1 VTRAASGKRSPRWAF
16 LEGLD
21 VGSEGDPYLDRLRI
35 FQTPWFGLMLH
46 HIHRPDID
54 PDPHDHPWWFA
65 SLILAGGYTEHVYP
79 DKREGSYWTR
89 VRGRWSFRALR
100 RREAHIITRIDGPL
114 WTLVV
119 TGHRAGDW
127 GFWRNGSFTPWQQY
141 VNRKQELHGPGP
153 DQPVA

>member
-46 HIHRPDID
+46 HIHRPDVD

-65 SLILAGGYTEHVYP
+65 SFVLAGSYEEDVWP
-79 DKREGSYWTR
+79 DKLAPGSWFT
-89 VRGRWSFRALR
+89 R
-100 RREAHIITRIDGPL
+100 RRCRFSLLSLDREAAHIIRSIDGPL

-119 TGHRAGDW
+119 TGRRAGEW
-127 GFWRNGSFTPWQQY
+127 GFWRDGSFTPWQQY
-141 VNRKQELHGPGP
+141 ITRK
-153 DQPVA
+153 